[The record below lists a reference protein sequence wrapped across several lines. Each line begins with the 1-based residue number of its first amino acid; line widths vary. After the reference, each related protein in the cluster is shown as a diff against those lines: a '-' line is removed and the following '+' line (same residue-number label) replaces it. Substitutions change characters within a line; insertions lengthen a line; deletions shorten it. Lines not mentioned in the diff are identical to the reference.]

1 MIGLRDIETAS
12 IDCILTDPPYLYL
25 KNQKLDKPFDEDLVF
40 SEYKRVLK
48 PNGVIVLFGRGTSFY
63 RWNTKLADLGFNF
76 KEEIIWDKISSST
89 IFNAV
94 SRIHETISIHSLGNY
109 TLNKY
114 RLPYDDKMLFNQE
127 SILNDINRIKSGL
140 KGKDFEDIKNY
151 VLTHKEVY
159 NRERKMKHRISFSR
173 TSGNVKI
180 GVGTLKLFLKG
191 FKIQSVVRIN
201 TENYQYIHP
210 TQKPVELLTHLLK
223 LCTHEGQMVLDTFVG
238 SGSTRIA
245 CYETNRN
252 FIGFELDSEYYDL
265 QEKRYQEYTA
275 QQRLF

>member
-1 MIGLRDIETAS
+1 MIGLRDIKTAS

-76 KEEIIWDKISSST
+76 KEEIIWDKIQNST

-109 TLNKY
+109 KLNIH
-114 RLPYDDKMLFNQE
+114 RLPYEDKALLNAE
-127 SILNDINRIKSGL
+127 GILADIQRIKQGL
-140 KGKDFEDIKNY
+140 KGKDFE
-151 VLTHKEVY
+151 EVKRY
-159 NRERKMKHRISFSR
+159 IETGVEEYTK
-173 TSGNVKI
+173 NVKVKN
-180 GVGTLKLFLKG
+180 GVNSNDRTETQVPIRPLKLMRFG
-191 FKIQSVVRIN
+191 FKIQSITRVKVER
-201 TENYQYIHP
+201 YDYIHP
-210 TQKPVELLTHLLK
+210 TQKPVELLKHLLK

-252 FIGFELDSEYYDL
+252 FIGFDLDSEYYDL
-265 QEKRYQEYTA
+265 QEKRYQDYTA
-275 QQRLF
+275 QQKLF